1 MHHLVEAVTAWIIA
15 VITQVGYPGLIA
27 GMAGQAVGV
36 PLPSEV
42 MLAFGGYLASTQ
54 KLSLLGVIGAGIS
67 GDTLGAIA
75 GYLVGRHG
83 GRPFLVRFG
92 RFLFVRERE
101 IDRADRWFARY
112 GSRAVLICKL
122 LPGVRAFGSFPAGVT
137 HMRFSTFLGYT
148 LLGSVIWC
156 VLFSEIGFV
165 LGKNWETL
173 ATYVRPFSIALI
185 GLLVL
190 AVAAWIYF
198 HFRGERTPHAPPSP
212 DAAAK
217 PEQLVP

>member
-1 MHHLVEAVTAWIIA
+1 MQAVTTWILG
-15 VITQVGYPGLIA
+15 VIDHLGYPGLIA

-42 MLAFGGYLASTQ
+42 MLAFGGYLASTHVF
-54 KLSLLGVIGAGIS
+54 SLVAVIGAGTC

-75 GYLVGRHG
+75 AYLIGRHG
-83 GRPFLVRFG
+83 GRPFLVKFG

-137 HMRFSTFLGYT
+137 HMNFGIFFGYT

-156 VLFSEIGFV
+156 ILFSEIGFV
-165 LGKNWETL
+165 LGKNWELL
-173 ATYVRPFSIALI
+173 ANYVRPFSLLLL
-185 GLLVL
+185 GLL
-190 AVAAWIYF
+190 AVAVVAWVWF
-198 HFRGERTPHAPPSP
+198 HFRSDHTDHKEDRVEAERINP
-212 DAAAK
+212 
-217 PEQLVP
+217 